1 MSKLI
6 KELEKLPSCEIN
18 ISGAHYISLKKA
30 IEIINKH
37 QITGEQLEK
46 AYFKALEDEFNTSA
60 HFQAMADALNGEV
73 K

>member
-1 MSKLI
+1 MSELI
-6 KELEKLPSCEIN
+6 EELEKLDTWGQYAVLI
-18 ISGAHYISLKKA
+18 LKGQA

-60 HFQAMADALNGEV
+60 HFQAMADKINGEV